1 MAGWRMLCGT
11 PSKWCMMRSGGSPR
25 KWRGTD
31 MLESTV
37 GTQRPESD
45 GSAQCVT
52 EMHALRPNV
61 AIALARRRPTS
72 DVVCSGV
79 RDLDLVDGMRAVQT
93 RSAHAQCIRAGHV
106 RSACA
111 QCMRAVHTCTACV
124 QCVRAV
130 HACSAC
136 GQCMRA
142 LGGRRGSRGWPWA
155 EGGAPGGA
163 RAELGSESGYRFT
176 F

>member
-72 DVVCSGV
+72 DVVCGGV

-93 RSAHAQCIRAGHV
+93 RSAHAQCMRAGHV